1 MRFIIFGLSIIFI
14 TLSLI
19 ITIKALE
26 RPARTISYQP
36 SAKDISPEKDTA
48 FETGV
53 VSETSITSEKDATS
67 ETDEAIKKLTE
78 EQAANRAIVAE
89 LQATIAQLEGQL
101 KTKEVALKNISAKPT
116 NAESGPRTL
125 AVFDGEAFRSGKST
139 INPSALSTIE
149 SFVGEI
155 SASQGGRVIIEGHT
169 DNIPTGK
176 LNIDNKDLSLR
187 RAKAIANILVARG
200 ISPDRISATGYG
212 DTHPI
217 DSNDTEQGRARNRR
231 VEVKLMPGEVNH

>member
-1 MRFIIFGLSIIFI
+1 MRFIIFGLSIIFF

-19 ITIKALE
+19 ITFKALE
-26 RPARTISYQP
+26 RPAHTISYQLP
-36 SAKDISPEKDTA
+36 QKEVSPVKEIISEKA
-48 FETGV
+48 
-53 VSETSITSEKDATS
+53 ITSEKNAS
-67 ETDEAIKKLTE
+67 FETDDAIKKLMA

-89 LQATIAQLEGQL
+89 LQSTIAQLEGQL
-101 KTKEVALKNISAKPT
+101 KTKEVALKSISTKTT
-116 NAESGPRTL
+116 NADNGPRNGPRIL

-155 SASQGGRVIIEGHT
+155 SASQGSRVIIEGHT

-187 RAKAIANILVARG
+187 RARAIANILVARG
-200 ISPDRISATGYG
+200 ISPDRISAIGYG

-217 DSNDTEQGRARNRR
+217 DSNDTEQGRAKNRR
-231 VEVKLMPGEVNH
+231 VEVKLMPREGMN

>member
-1 MRFIIFGLSIIFI
+1 MRFIVFGLSIIFF

-19 ITIKALE
+19 ITFKGLE
-26 RPARTISYQP
+26 RPAHTISYQLP
-36 SAKDISPEKDTA
+36 QKEVSPVKEIISEKA
-48 FETGV
+48 
-53 VSETSITSEKDATS
+53 ITSEKNS
-67 ETDEAIKKLTE
+67 SFETDDAIKKLME

-89 LQATIAQLEGQL
+89 LQSTIAQLEGQL
-101 KTKEVALKNISAKPT
+101 KTKEVALKSISTKTT
-116 NAESGPRTL
+116 NADNGPRNGPRIL

-149 SFVGEI
+149 NFVGEI
-155 SASQGGRVIIEGHT
+155 SASQGSRVIIEGHT

-187 RAKAIANILVARG
+187 RARAIANILVARG
-200 ISPDRISATGYG
+200 ISPDRISAIGYG

-217 DSNDTEQGRARNRR
+217 DSNDTEQGRAKNRR
-231 VEVKLMPGEVNH
+231 VEVKLMPREGMN